1 MLVATEKVQINNY
14 RKFLQK
20 SSKIQTIIIFFFSDD
35 NIRVE
40 NYDFPQNF
48 RYITITGN
56 FDGVILP
63 ILLKIQLIKT
73 SDLKV

>member
-20 SSKIQTIIIFFFSDD
+20 SSKIQTIIIFFSDD

-48 RYITITGN
+48 RYIPITGN

-63 ILLKIQLIKT
+63 ILL
-73 SDLKV
+73 